1 MKRKNN
7 KTEDGVLN
15 ILNSLLGNRPK
26 VVINPDLIPR
36 IAPSMTNELIKTYQ
50 RKVDIRKR

>member
-36 IAPSMTNELIKTYQ
+36 IAPSMTNELIKAHQ
-50 RKVDIRKR
+50 RRVDIRRR